1 MSALAFNSNKVQ
13 ELRRLLGRRSSRYD
27 ERRFVVEG
35 PVLVAEAVAAGDL
48 NGRSTLAAPRSTRR
62 NGRFARRLRRRPAGS
77 ERAIDEAA

>member
-35 PVLVAEAVAAGDL
+35 PVLVTEAVAA
-48 NGRSTLAAPRSTRR
+48 AV
-62 NGRFARRLRRRPAGS
+62 AGQLQ
-77 ERAIDEAA
+77 